1 VVRGGKYPLKSETEK
16 LLQKHEQ
23 LTNTDMAKVTSHV
36 QRTQDDWILNTVMI
50 EGYEVPFRY
59 KRKKQY
65 KSLKGQRVNMTYYA
79 CTEFIAGMELEYMKV
94 VKINIA

>member
-1 VVRGGKYPLKSETEK
+1 MAWGGKLPLKTETEK

-23 LTNTDMAKVTSHV
+23 LTNTDMAKVESHV
-36 QRTQDDWILNTVMI
+36 QRKQDDWILNTVII
-50 EGYEVPFRY
+50 EGYDVPFRY

-65 KSLKGQRVNMTYYA
+65 KCLNGQRVSMTYYP
-79 CTEFIAGMELEYMKV
+79 CTDFVAGMELEYMKV

>member
-1 VVRGGKYPLKSETEK
+1 LKTDTEK
-16 LLQKHEQ
+16 LLQKHKQ

-36 QRTQDDWILNTVMI
+36 QRNLDDWILNTVMI
-50 EGYEVPFRY
+50 EGYDVPFRY

-65 KSLKGQRVNMTYYA
+65 KCLNGQRVNMTYYA
-79 CTEFIAGMELEYMKV
+79 CTDFIAGMELEYMKV